1 MISGLHIKAINFL
14 FSPFTL
20 ATKLLVALLAPILSI
35 MSLVVCVGNPPENS
49 EEENRIRRSNI
60 SPESH
65 SFLSDE

>member
-1 MISGLHIKAINFL
+1 MISGLHIKATNFP

-20 ATKLLVALLAPILSI
+20 ETKLLVASLAPILS
-35 MSLVVCVGNPPENS
+35 MMPFVDCVGNPPENN

>member
-20 ATKLLVALLAPILSI
+20 ATKFLVASLAPILSNI
-35 MSLVVCVGNPPENS
+35 FVVDCVGNPPENN